1 MREYECMLILPA
13 EADEA
18 VVGTATDRIQK
29 VVAKHSGQVVG
40 VDRWGRRRLAYE
52 IDRRNEGYYV
62 VVTFAA
68 EPAAQGELD
77 RTLNLAD
84 EVLRYKTTIL
94 PPQKQD
100 KKQDEETE
108 QGTKGREHDRSDR
121 QKEEAATQPE
131 ASPAAVGGATP
142 QGE

>member
-1 MREYECMLILPA
+1 LREYECMLILPA

-18 VVGTATDRIQK
+18 MVGTATDRIEK
-29 VVAKHSGQVVG
+29 VVGKHSGQVRG

-52 IDRRNEGYYV
+52 IDRSTEGYYV

-68 EPAAQGELD
+68 EPAAQRELD

-84 EVLRYKTTIL
+84 EVLRYKTVVL
-94 PPQKQD
+94 PPKREQRAKREQRE
-100 KKQDEETE
+100 QQLET
-108 QGTKGREHDRSDR
+108 
-121 QKEEAATQPE
+121 
-131 ASPAAVGGATP
+131 SPAAVGGATP